1 MQLSSDERRLVL
13 KILEYYAS
21 YQCSIHSREY
31 EEIQT
36 VIDKITKD
44 VLPLWLMLEA
54 AIALA
59 VSTITAVAALTNRVY
74 GRVHEMDRRIDKI
87 ELRIAEQYVS
97 KSDLSEILDRMET
110 HMIRIENKLDK
121 IAITRR

>member
-44 VLPLWLMLEA
+44 VLPL
-54 AIALA
+54 
-59 VSTITAVAALTNRVY
+59 
-74 GRVHEMDRRIDKI
+74 
-87 ELRIAEQYVS
+87 
-97 KSDLSEILDRMET
+97 
-110 HMIRIENKLDK
+110 
-121 IAITRR
+121 